1 MTGNLYRGQAG
12 LPFSS
17 TLRVY
22 EPLDAFPERQQEAI
36 RAAGARTA
44 SRAAVENAEL
54 LASLGRITRSGGD
67 PFPTGRTD
75 LVRVTSV
82 PGVPPRRTP
91 RPGTSDA
98 GAAAGPGG
106 ESDPGA
112 EAGLGSES
120 GFGTAIGAGS
130 GTGPDAGDAGRDAD
144 AGRVL
149 LYCPSQLVLRA
160 GLAANALMEGIHGPL
175 AEMLIPEVQ
184 RDKHQERIDQVKAR
198 DGAIRVHTRASTW
211 GIPFSWFSLFME
223 SDHKDVVES
232 GGRILTVR
240 VWAPITEAMER
251 ARYAV
256 AHLALAAPDLDMLDD
271 LAQLTAWLELFHVNS
286 MVELDYGAV
295 ADKVYPDESPM
306 DIRLGIECLADGDMT
321 GAAAAYR
328 RLASR
333 WIPIRQLGRAS

>member
-22 EPLDAFPERQQEAI
+22 EPLDAFPAEQRPALQ
-36 RAAGARTA
+36 AAGARAA

-75 LVRVTSV
+75 LVRVTTA
-82 PGVPPRRTP
+82 PAPDG
-91 RPGTSDA
+91 GTADDD
-98 GAAAGPGG
+98 AAAG
-106 ESDPGA
+106 
-112 EAGLGSES
+112 
-120 GFGTAIGAGS
+120 TA
-130 GTGPDAGDAGRDAD
+130 P
-144 AGRVL
+144 VL

-175 AEMLIPEVQ
+175 AELLIPEEQ
-184 RDKHQERIDQVKAR
+184 RDRHQERIDLVKAR
-198 DGAIRVHTRASTW
+198 DGSTRVHTRASTW

-223 SDHKDVVES
+223 SDRKDVVEAA
-232 GGRILTVR
+232 GRILTVR
-240 VWAPITEAMER
+240 VWAPITDALER

-256 AHLALAAPDLDMLDD
+256 ANLALAAPDLDMLDD
-271 LAQLTAWLELFHVNS
+271 LAQLTEWLELFHVNS

-306 DIRLGIECLADGDMT
+306 DIRLGIECLAEGDMT

-333 WIPIRQLGRAS
+333 WIPIRQLARAS

>member
-17 TLRVY
+17 ALRIY
-22 EPLDAFPERQQEAI
+22 EPLDAFPAEQRPQLV
-36 RAAGARTA
+36 AAGNSGG

-54 LASLGRITRSGGD
+54 LASLGRITRHGGD

-75 LVRVTSV
+75 LVRITRA
-82 PGVPPRRTP
+82 PGDPRGHSGSARKANDG
-91 RPGTSDA
+91 GT
-98 GAAAGPGG
+98 
-106 ESDPGA
+106 E
-112 EAGLGSES
+112 
-120 GFGTAIGAGS
+120 S
-130 GTGPDAGDAGRDAD
+130 GTGESGTSSAGAEDASHPADGENGR
-144 AGRVL
+144 L
-149 LYCPSQLVLRA
+149 LYCPSQLVIRA

-175 AEMLIPEVQ
+175 AEMLIPVEQ
-184 RDKHQERIDQVKAR
+184 RDKHQLRIDRVNAGEGIR
-198 DGAIRVHTRASTW
+198 RVHTRASTW
-211 GIPFSWFSLFME
+211 GIPFSWFSLFEE
-223 SDHKDVVES
+223 SDRKDVVES

-240 VWAPITEAMER
+240 VWTSLPEALDR
-251 ARYAV
+251 ARFAV

-271 LAQLTAWLELFHVNS
+271 LTQLTEWLEMFHVQS

-306 DIRLGIECLADGDMT
+306 DVRLGIECLAEGDMT

-333 WIPIRQLGRAS
+333 WIPIRQLARAS

>member
-22 EPLDAFPERQQEAI
+22 EPLSAFPEEQ
-36 RAAGARTA
+36 RAAIQAAGERAV

-75 LVRVTSV
+75 LVRVTTA
-82 PGVPPRRTP
+82 PAGNG
-91 RPGTSDA
+91 GTDDA
-98 GAAAGPGG
+98 GA
-106 ESDPGA
+106 
-112 EAGLGSES
+112 
-120 GFGTAIGAGS
+120 
-130 GTGPDAGDAGRDAD
+130 DAD
-144 AGRVL
+144 PAL

-175 AEMLIPEVQ
+175 AELLIPEEQ
-184 RDKHQERIDQVKAR
+184 RDRHQERIDQVKAR
-198 DGAIRVHTRASTW
+198 DGSVRVHTRASTW

-223 SDHKDVVES
+223 SDHKDVVEAS
-232 GGRILTVR
+232 GRIITVR
-240 VWAPITEAMER
+240 VWATITDALER

-256 AHLALAAPDLDMLDD
+256 ANLALAAPDLDMLDD
-271 LAQLTAWLELFHVNS
+271 LAQLTEWLEQFHVES

-295 ADKVYPDESPM
+295 ADKVYPDDSPM
-306 DIRLGIECLADGDMT
+306 DIRLGIECLAEGDMT

-333 WIPIRQLGRAS
+333 WIPIRQLARAS

>member
-22 EPLDAFPERQQEAI
+22 EPLEAFPEEQRPAI
-36 RAAGARTA
+36 QAAGARA
-44 SRAAVENAEL
+44 VSRAAVENAEL

-75 LVRVTSV
+75 LVRVTTA
-82 PGVPPRRTP
+82 PGQ
-91 RPGTSDA
+91 
-98 GAAAGPGG
+98 
-106 ESDPGA
+106 
-112 EAGLGSES
+112 ES
-120 GFGTAIGAGS
+120 GTADDG
-130 GTGPDAGDAGRDAD
+130 AD
-144 AGRVL
+144 AGVEPVF

-175 AEMLIPEVQ
+175 AELLIPEEQ
-184 RDKHQERIDQVKAR
+184 RDRHQERIDLVKAR
-198 DGAIRVHTRASTW
+198 DGSIRVHTRASTW

-223 SDHKDVVES
+223 SDRKDVVEA

-240 VWAPITEAMER
+240 VWAPITDALER

-256 AHLALAAPDLDMLDD
+256 ANLALAAPDLDMLDD
-271 LAQLTAWLELFHVNS
+271 LAQLTEWLELFHVNS

-306 DIRLGIECLADGDMT
+306 DIRLGIECLAEGDMT

-333 WIPIRQLGRAS
+333 WIPIRQLARAS

>member
-22 EPLDAFPERQQEAI
+22 EPLEAFPEGEREAI

-54 LASLGRITRSGGD
+54 LASLGRITRAGGD

-75 LVRVTSV
+75 LVRVTSAA
-82 PGVPPRRTP
+82 GVPPGRAP
-91 RPGTSDA
+91 GAGTSDA
-98 GAAAGPGG
+98 GAAAGPG
-106 ESDPGA
+106 A
-112 EAGLGSES
+112 V
-120 GFGTAIGAGS
+120 
-130 GTGPDAGDAGRDAD
+130 

-175 AEMLIPEVQ
+175 AEMLIPEEQ

-223 SDHKDVVES
+223 GDHKDVVES

-271 LAQLTAWLELFHVNS
+271 LAQLTEWLELFHVNS

-306 DIRLGIECLADGDMT
+306 DIRLGIECLSEGDMT

-333 WIPIRQLGRAS
+333 WIPIRQLARAS

>member
-22 EPLDAFPERQQEAI
+22 EPLDAFPEEQRAAI
-36 RAAGARTA
+36 QAAGARTA

-75 LVRVTSV
+75 LVRVTTV
-82 PGVPPRRTP
+82 PSSP
-91 RPGTSDA
+91 
-98 GAAAGPGG
+98 AA
-106 ESDPGA
+106 E
-112 EAGLGSES
+112 
-120 GFGTAIGAGS
+120 T
-130 GTGPDAGDAGRDAD
+130 PDAGSDAAAD
-144 AGRVL
+144 TAAVGQPVL

-175 AEMLIPEVQ
+175 AELLIPEEQ
-184 RDKHQERIDQVKAR
+184 RDRHQERIDLVKAR
-198 DGAIRVHTRASTW
+198 DGSIKVHTRASTW

-223 SDHKDVVES
+223 QDHKDVVES
-232 GGRILTVR
+232 AGRILTVR
-240 VWAPITEAMER
+240 VWAPITDALER

-256 AHLALAAPDLDMLDD
+256 TNLALAAPDLDMLDD
-271 LAQLTAWLELFHVNS
+271 LAQLTEWLELFHVES

-306 DIRLGIECLADGDMT
+306 DIRLGIECLAEGDMT

-333 WIPIRQLGRAS
+333 WIPIRQLARAS

>member
-1 MTGNLYRGQAG
+1 M
-12 LPFSS
+12 PFSS

-22 EPLDAFPERQQEAI
+22 EPLEAFPEEQRKAIQE
-36 RAAGARTA
+36 AGARAA

-75 LVRVTSV
+75 LVRVTTAPAPV
-82 PGVPPRRTP
+82 AG
-91 RPGTSDA
+91 SDSEPSADGA
-98 GAAAGPGG
+98 GAEP
-106 ESDPGA
+106 
-112 EAGLGSES
+112 
-120 GFGTAIGAGS
+120 
-130 GTGPDAGDAGRDAD
+130 
-144 AGRVL
+144 VL

-175 AEMLIPEVQ
+175 AELLIPEEQ

-198 DGAIRVHTRASTW
+198 DGSTRVHTRASTW

-232 GGRILTVR
+232 GGRIVTVR
-240 VWAPITEAMER
+240 VWAPITEALER

-256 AHLALAAPDLDMLDD
+256 ANLALAAPDLDMLDD
-271 LAQLTAWLELFHVNS
+271 LAQLTEWLEMFHVDS

-306 DIRLGIECLADGDMT
+306 DIRLGIECLAEGDMT

-333 WIPIRQLGRAS
+333 WIPIRQLARAS

>member
-22 EPLDAFPERQQEAI
+22 EPLEAFPEEQRPAI
-36 RAAGARTA
+36 QAAGAQA
-44 SRAAVENAEL
+44 VSRAAVENAEL
-54 LASLGRITRSGGD
+54 LASLGRITRAGGD

-75 LVRVTSV
+75 LVRVTTA
-82 PGVPPRRTP
+82 PA
-91 RPGTSDA
+91 SD
-98 GAAAGPGG
+98 GG
-106 ESDPGA
+106 RADDG
-112 EAGLGSES
+112 
-120 GFGTAIGAGS
+120 
-130 GTGPDAGDAGRDAD
+130 AD
-144 AGRVL
+144 AGSEPAL

-175 AEMLIPEVQ
+175 AELLIPEEQ
-184 RDKHQERIDQVKAR
+184 RDRHQERIDLVKAR
-198 DGAIRVHTRASTW
+198 DGSVRVHTRASTW
-211 GIPFSWFSLFME
+211 GIPFSWFSLFAE
-223 SDHKDVVES
+223 SDRKDVVEA

-240 VWAPITEAMER
+240 VWASITDALER

-256 AHLALAAPDLDMLDD
+256 ANLALAAPDLDMLDD
-271 LAQLTAWLELFHVNS
+271 LAQLTEWLELFHVDS

-306 DIRLGIECLADGDMT
+306 DIRLGIECLAEGDMT

-333 WIPIRQLGRAS
+333 WIPIRQLARAS

>member
-22 EPLDAFPERQQEAI
+22 EPLDAFPEEQRPAI
-36 RAAGARTA
+36 QAAGARTA

-75 LVRVTSV
+75 LVRVTTV
-82 PGVPPRRTP
+82 PASQG
-91 RPGTSDA
+91 GTSD
-98 GAAAGPGG
+98 
-106 ESDPGA
+106 D
-112 EAGLGSES
+112 
-120 GFGTAIGAGS
+120 
-130 GTGPDAGDAGRDAD
+130 DAD
-144 AGRVL
+144 AEPVL

-175 AEMLIPEVQ
+175 AELLIPEEQ
-184 RDKHQERIDQVKAR
+184 RDRHQERIDLVKAR
-198 DGAIRVHTRASTW
+198 DGSIRVHTRASTW

-223 SDHKDVVES
+223 SDHKDVVEAA
-232 GGRILTVR
+232 GRILTVR
-240 VWAPITEAMER
+240 VWAPITEALER

-256 AHLALAAPDLDMLDD
+256 ANLALAAPDLDMLDD
-271 LAQLTAWLELFHVNS
+271 LAQLTEWLEQFHVES

-295 ADKVYPDESPM
+295 ADKVYPDDSPM
-306 DIRLGIECLADGDMT
+306 DIRLGIECLAEGDMT

-333 WIPIRQLGRAS
+333 WIPIRQLARAS

>member
-22 EPLDAFPERQQEAI
+22 EPLDAFPEEQRPAI
-36 RAAGARTA
+36 QAAGARA
-44 SRAAVENAEL
+44 VSRAAVENAEL

-75 LVRVTSV
+75 LVRVTAASV
-82 PGVPPRRTP
+82 PEGGTP
-91 RPGTSDA
+91 
-98 GAAAGPGG
+98 
-106 ESDPGA
+106 
-112 EAGLGSES
+112 
-120 GFGTAIGAGS
+120 
-130 GTGPDAGDAGRDAD
+130 GDGAD
-144 AGRVL
+144 AGSEPVL

-175 AEMLIPEVQ
+175 AELLIPEEQ
-184 RDKHQERIDQVKAR
+184 RDRHQERIDLVKAR
-198 DGAIRVHTRASTW
+198 DGSIRVHTRASTW

-223 SDHKDVVES
+223 SDRKDVVEAA
-232 GGRILTVR
+232 GRILTVR
-240 VWAPITEAMER
+240 VWAPITDALER

-256 AHLALAAPDLDMLDD
+256 ANLALAAPDLDMLDD
-271 LAQLTAWLELFHVNS
+271 LAQLTEWLELFHVDS

-306 DIRLGIECLADGDMT
+306 DIRLGIECLAEGDMT

-333 WIPIRQLGRAS
+333 WIPIRQLARAS

>member
-22 EPLDAFPERQQEAI
+22 EPLEAFPEEQRPAI
-36 RAAGARTA
+36 AAAGAQA
-44 SRAAVENAEL
+44 VSRAAVENAEL

-75 LVRVTSV
+75 LVRVT
-82 PGVPPRRTP
+82 T
-91 RPGTSDA
+91 A
-98 GAAAGPGG
+98 PGG
-106 ESDPGA
+106 
-112 EAGLGSES
+112 
-120 GFGTAIGAGS
+120 GTADDG
-130 GTGPDAGDAGRDAD
+130 AD
-144 AGRVL
+144 AGNEPVL

-175 AEMLIPEVQ
+175 AELLIPEEQ
-184 RDKHQERIDQVKAR
+184 RDRHQERIDLVKAR
-198 DGAIRVHTRASTW
+198 DGSVRVHTRASTW

-223 SDHKDVVES
+223 SDRKDVVEAA
-232 GGRILTVR
+232 GRILTVR
-240 VWAPITEAMER
+240 VWAPITDALER

-256 AHLALAAPDLDMLDD
+256 ANLALAAPDLDMLDD
-271 LAQLTAWLELFHVNS
+271 LAQLTEWLELFHVNS

-306 DIRLGIECLADGDMT
+306 DIRLGIECLAEGDMT

-333 WIPIRQLGRAS
+333 WIPIRQLARAS